1 MTGFLRS
8 LGILCVVCAI
18 ISGGTADAATY
29 YVSKSGSDRNSC
41 PSARSESSSKLSIN
55 GALPCLVA
63 GDTLYVRAG
72 VYDEYIP
79 KTTPSGT
86 SWSNTVRIAAYPGE
100 TVWLAPA
107 SAWYV
112 VDMTLTQHYIE
123 FDGINM
129 DGGSAYE
136 GIVRVS
142 EEDAHHIRVKNAEL
156 RGNPNYHTIAVMLAN
171 GGGNEF
177 INVRLHRVTG
187 SDASH
192 GFYIASSDNLIDN
205 CEIYDVP
212 GAGVHIYTGDGLA
225 TDRNTIR
232 NSVIHDI
239 SSSGGPRAWGVIIAN
254 GSDNAVYNNVIY
266 GIGPG
271 GYGNA
276 GINVYAGSGAK
287 IYNNTVYGSAGSGI
301 YVNSGHQTRVMNN
314 ILFGNAWGDFV
325 DYGSE
330 TNASNNLTS
339 DPRFVNAAAR
349 DFSLRSDSPAIN
361 RGVYLYEVP
370 TDRLG
375 APRPTG
381 SAFDVG
387 AYEFGGQ
394 PTAPQP
400 PQTPTTPEPPAQ
412 PAQPP
417 SSGSGGSSGGVV
429 DASGGVWTLGANLE
443 ILRNG
448 VQVSGGYGSKIVWNL
463 NSIYVIGDDNNWWRW
478 TGETWDFAGATLPS

>member
-1 MTGFLRS
+1 
-8 LGILCVVCAI
+8 
-18 ISGGTADAATY
+18 
-29 YVSKSGSDRNSC
+29 
-41 PSARSESSSKLSIN
+41 
-55 GALPCLVA
+55 LVA

-72 VYDEYIP
+72 VYDEYI
-79 KTTPSGT
+79 TAVPSGT
-86 SWSNTVRIAAYPGE
+86 SWSNPVKIAAYPGD
-100 TVWLAPA
+100 TVWLAPSTA
-107 SAWYV
+107 PYV
-112 VDMTLTQHYIE
+112 VSLGEQYIE

-129 DGGSAYE
+129 DGGSSDYGVA
-136 GIVRVS
+136 RFDWS
-142 EEDAHHIRVKNAEL
+142 AHHIRVKNADL
-156 RGNPNYHTIAVMLAN
+156 RGNPNSPTIAVMLASTASGN
-171 GGGNEF
+171 VGGNEF
-177 INVRLHRVTG
+177 INVQLHRVAG

-192 GFYIASSDNLIDN
+192 GFYIKSSDNLIEN

-212 GAGVHIYTGDGLA
+212 GAGVHIYDGSGLTA
-225 TDRNTIR
+225 DRNTIR
-232 NSVIHDI
+232 NNVIHDI
-239 SSSGGPRAWGVIIAN
+239 SNSGGPRAWGVIIAS

-276 GINVYAGSGAK
+276 GIRVYKGSGAK
-287 IYNNTVYGSAGSGI
+287 IYNNTVYGSAGSGV
-301 YVNSGHQTRVMNN
+301 YLDGGDHTQVMNN

-349 DFSLRSDSPAIN
+349 DFRLQSDSPAID
-361 RGVYLYEVP
+361 RGIYLPEVP
-370 TDRLG
+370 NDRLG

-400 PQTPTTPEPPAQ
+400 PQTPTPPTPPAQ
-412 PAQPP
+412 PPQPP
-417 SSGSGGSSGGVV
+417 SSGGGESSGGVV
-429 DASGGVWTLGANLE
+429 DASGGVWTLGSNLE

-448 VQVSGGYGSKIVWNL
+448 VQVMGGYGSKIVWHL

-478 TGETWDFAGATLPS
+478 TGATWEFAGATLPS